1 MSTAIFTSPDDAEEA
16 FYDAISRADL
26 DALMGVWSEDEDIVC
41 IHPTGQRLVGHPSI
55 RESWRSVFDNNQRFR
70 VHLKHSMRWKGVLH
84 AVHSVVEI
92 LYLGDDATPHGPM
105 LSTNVYQ
112 RGANGWRLLMRHT
125 SAGTED
131 TAEDGSEGASHTSHT
146 LH

>member
-1 MSTAIFTSPDDAEEA
+1 MSTVIYTSPDDAEEA
-16 FYDAISRADL
+16 FYDAISRADIE
-26 DALMGVWSEDEDIVC
+26 ALMGVWSEDEEIVC
-41 IHPTGQRLVGHPSI
+41 IHPTGQRLAGHPSI
-55 RESWRSVFDNNQRFR
+55 RESWRIIFDNNQRFR

-84 AVHSVVEI
+84 AVHSVVEM

-125 SAGTED
+125 SAGTEAASD
-131 TAEDGSEGASHTSHT
+131 DSAEAGNTALRT

>member
-1 MSTAIFTSPDDAEEA
+1 MSTAIYTSPEDAEEA

-41 IHPTGQRLVGHPSI
+41 IHPTGQRLAGHPSI
-55 RESWRSVFDNNQRFR
+55 RESWRNVFENNQRFR

-84 AVHSVVEI
+84 AVHSVVEV

-125 SAGTED
+125 SAGTEES
-131 TAEDGSEGASHTSHT
+131 AEDNIETAGHTSHT